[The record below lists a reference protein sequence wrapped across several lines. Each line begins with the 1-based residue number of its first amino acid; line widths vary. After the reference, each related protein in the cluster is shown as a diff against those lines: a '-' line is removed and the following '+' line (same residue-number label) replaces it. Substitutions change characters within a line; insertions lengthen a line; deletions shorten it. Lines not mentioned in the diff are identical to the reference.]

1 MCMIDLLDS
10 DGVRRT
16 QLHTRQVDK
25 EEIQTS
31 TATLTAKSWVVVV
44 AAGQGYTSLVHRPAI
59 GETLSTVDIATSL
72 HASSFCLCICVH
84 VPFVPGNQFRCI
96 DLVLFNYVNANSR
109 SIASHVY
116 EEAKEEGGLT
126 PSGVQS
132 GVIRGCHTKRQSTL
146 AIGKPRKNHITVGR
160 SEIAKITRRIIPL
173 QQFIED
179 QISGLNF
186 TCIEP
191 FY

>member
-1 MCMIDLLDS
+1 M
-10 DGVRRT
+10 
-16 QLHTRQVDK
+16 DK

-116 EEAKEEGGLT
+116 EEVYTEINFILYI
-126 PSGVQS
+126 QS
-132 GVIRGCHTKRQSTL
+132 IST
-146 AIGKPRKNHITVGR
+146 
-160 SEIAKITRRIIPL
+160 RIP
-173 QQFIED
+173 
-179 QISGLNF
+179 
-186 TCIEP
+186 
-191 FY
+191 